1 MRKVTIKG
9 LLALAVFTLF
19 SCASQQSVQL
29 INLTTNELPAETELI
44 LKTTEPVQYKDTKL
58 ENPPCLIINFPESK
72 VFSQIEDELKI
83 NKGPIKKI
91 KTEYYQSEKKGQQLL
106 NLMIVELTQDLPYR
120 IFTSDSSIIIK
131 IENPKQPEIPSPQ
144 EKIEA
149 QGEAK
154 ENLINL
160 EAGYL
165 IGPEDILTIEV
176 WKYPDMSGEVTVD
189 YKGEIKFPP
198 IKKMS
203 VAGMTT
209 FQLEEELTTALSKYL
224 IDPVVFVKVKEFN
237 SKRVIALGEITTG
250 MYSLKRRTTLVEF
263 IGQIGGM
270 KPNSDSF
277 HIKLIPKD
285 GKMAVYNLNEL
296 INDPR
301 KSAEVTVS
309 GGDTVYVPP
318 LEINKVFVLGEVKN
332 PSVINIKGTLSITEA
347 IAQAGGFTQN
357 AVKSSI
363 IVIRGELGSQKGIR
377 VNLNELLKR
386 ADVSQNIG
394 LNPGDIVYVPK
405 SFVADIERFLGAIAL
420 PVTWYLW
427 ARY

>member
-1 MRKVTIKG
+1 M
-9 LLALAVFTLF
+9 
-19 SCASQQSVQL
+19 
-29 INLTTNELPAETELI
+29 
-44 LKTTEPVQYKDTKL
+44 
-58 ENPPCLIINFPESK
+58 
-72 VFSQIEDELKI
+72 KI